1 MAPRSTGC
9 ANCRKR
15 KIKCDEGRPGCKKCQ
30 IHNTPCPG
38 YRGIKPD
45 GLEWRDET
53 QAVTRRVEKG
63 WKNGSDSSSPE
74 HSSDSDSGAPPTER
88 VKELSLAERPIA
100 TEYTVIPQAI
110 FSAATNRSQM
120 FDVSMRLYRP
130 TTLNDQPLRA
140 HISDFSCLQKTIT
153 SKSSPALLA
162 AVDTISLLQ
171 LGVSY
176 QDKAFFEHA
185 RRRYGQALTALVVA
199 LNRPNVLA
207 NNDVLGA
214 MKLLEFCELF
224 RPVAQQGSW
233 ISHVNGVENFLMQ
246 RGPVPLVT
254 ELDNMLFF
262 HARHSSVSLLDHTH
276 LTVTDGFKILQGV
289 LKRKAIP
296 FAEPKWMAVTKNTP
310 YTDSSPRL
318 FDILVHVP
326 GLFER
331 ADNLIAS
338 GEPTYLNG
346 VIADLV
352 TAIEQLQ
359 DWEIGYHAELKEPAF
374 TSVDVSRFKR
384 FARLCQNRTFPLAID
399 FPDFLTGYLQSIYWL
414 YLFTIERTLED
425 VLMKYPGSKCTYSLD
440 ELNRRILQIALF
452 MCQMMPYFCEPDAS
466 SMGRFATFM
475 PLVFALKYFEA
486 RGMKTQQEWCQDVTD
501 AVFNDG
507 INPPW
512 KLDLAKGLKPGEK
525 KHIT

>member
-53 QAVTRRVEKG
+53 QAVSMRVERA
-63 WKNGSDSSSPE
+63 WRTGSGSSSSE
-74 HSSDSDSGAPPTER
+74 NSSDSDSGAPPTKR
-88 VKELSLAERPIA
+88 VEELSLFARPA
-100 TEYTVIPQAI
+100 VTGYTVIPQAI

-130 TTLNDQPLRA
+130 TTLDEQPLRA
-140 HISDFSCLQKTIT
+140 HISDFSCIQKTIT

-162 AVDTISLLQ
+162 AIDTISLLQ

-176 QDKAFFEHA
+176 QDQAFFEHA

-199 LNRPNVLA
+199 LNKPNVLG

-214 MKLLEFCELF
+214 MKILEFCELF

-233 ISHVNGVENFLMQ
+233 I
-246 RGPVPLVT
+246 
-254 ELDNMLFF
+254 
-262 HARHSSVSLLDHTH
+262 
-276 LTVTDGFKILQGV
+276 LQGV
-289 LKRKAIP
+289 LKRKAII

-318 FDILVHVP
+318 FDILIHIP

-338 GEPTYLNG
+338 GEPTYLSG
-346 VIADLV
+346 VVSDLV
-352 TAIEQLQ
+352 TAIEQLH
-359 DWEIGYHAELKEPAF
+359 DWEAGYHAELKDPAF
-374 TSVDVSRFKR
+374 TNVEISRFKR
-384 FARLCQNRTFPLAID
+384 FTRLCHNKTFPLALD
-399 FPDFLTGYLQSIYWL
+399 FPDFLTGYLQSIHWL
-414 YLFTIERTLED
+414 YLFTIERTLQE
-425 VLMKYPGSKCTYSLD
+425 VLMKYPDNKCTFSLD
-440 ELNRRILQIALF
+440 EVNKRILQTAIY
-452 MCQMMPYFCEPDAS
+452 MCQMMPYFCEPDAA

-486 RGMKTQQEWCQDVTD
+486 RGMKAQQDWCQDVTD
-501 AVFNDG
+501 AMFNDG

-525 KHIT
+525 KQIA

>member
-38 YRGIKPD
+38 YRGMKTD

-53 QAVTRRVEKG
+53 LAVAKRVERG
-63 WKNGSDSSSPE
+63 WRSGSSS
-74 HSSDSDSGAPPTER
+74 SSDSDSGAPVPPTER
-88 VKELSLAERPIA
+88 VRALSLVEKPVA

-130 TTLNDQPLRA
+130 TTLDEQPKRA
-140 HISDFSCLQKTIT
+140 HISDFSCLQKTIN

-176 QDKAFFEHA
+176 QDQTFFEHA
-185 RRRYGQALTALVVA
+185 RRRYGQALTCLVVA
-199 LNRPNVLA
+199 LNKPDVLG

-233 ISHVNGVENFLMQ
+233 ISHVNGVENFLVQ
-246 RGPVPLVT
+246 RGPVPLKT

-262 HARHSSVSLLDHTH
+262 HARHSS
-276 LTVTDGFKILQGV
+276 ILQGV
-289 LKRKAIP
+289 LKRKGIV
-296 FAEPKWMAVTKNTP
+296 FAEPKWMKITKSTE

-318 FDILVHVP
+318 FDVLVHIP

-346 VIADLV
+346 IIADLV
-352 TAIEQLQ
+352 TAIGELQ
-359 DWEIGYHAELKEPAF
+359 EWEAEYHAALKEPAIIN
-374 TSVDVSRFKR
+374 VDVSKFKR
-384 FARLCQNRTFPLAID
+384 FSRLCDNKTFPLAVD

-414 YLFTIERTLED
+414 YLFTIQRTLQD
-425 VLMKYPGSKCTYSLD
+425 VLLKYPNGKCSISMGD
-440 ELNRRILQIALF
+440 LNKQILQIAIY

-486 RGMKTQQEWCQDVTD
+486 RGMKAQQDWCQDVTD
-501 AVFNDG
+501 AMFNDG

-512 KLDLAKGLKPGEK
+512 KLDLEKGLKPGEK
-525 KHIT
+525 KQIP

>member
-9 ANCRKR
+9 AICRKR
-15 KIKCDEGRPGCKKCQ
+15 KIRCDEGRPGCKKCQ

-38 YRGIKPD
+38 YRGIKAD

-53 QAVTRRVEKG
+53 QSVTKRVERG
-63 WKNGSDSSSPE
+63 WRSGSGSGSSGNSSPE
-74 HSSDSDSGAPPTER
+74 HSSDSDSGAIPTER
-88 VKELSLAERPIA
+88 VRALSLVEKPVS
-100 TEYTVIPQAI
+100 TEYTIIPQAI

-130 TTLNDQPLRA
+130 TTLDEQPLRA

-199 LNRPNVLA
+199 LNKPDVLG

-233 ISHVNGVENFLMQ
+233 ISHVNGVENFLIQ

-262 HARHSSVSLLDHTH
+262 HARHSSI
-276 LTVTDGFKILQGV
+276 KILQGV
-289 LKRKAIP
+289 LKRKAIV
-296 FAEPKWMAVTKNTP
+296 FAQPKWLAMTKETP

-318 FDILVHVP
+318 FDVLVHIP

-338 GEPTYLNG
+338 GESTYLNG
-346 VIADLV
+346 IIADLV
-352 TAIEQLQ
+352 TAVEQLQ
-359 DWEIGYHAELKEPAF
+359 EWEDEYHAELKEPAF
-374 TSVDVSRFKR
+374 FNVDVSKFKR
-384 FARLCQNRTFPLAID
+384 FTRLCQNKTFPLAID

-414 YLFTIERTLED
+414 YLFTILRSLQD
-425 VLMKYPGSKCTYSLD
+425 ILMKYRNAKCSLPMD
-440 ELNRRILQIALF
+440 EINKRILQVAIF
-452 MCQMMPYFCEPDAS
+452 MAQMMPYFCEPDAS

-475 PLVFALKYFEA
+475 PLVFILKYFEA
-486 RGMKTQQEWCQDVTD
+486 RGMKAQKDWCQEITD
-501 AVFNDG
+501 AMFNDG

-512 KLDLAKGLKPGEK
+512 RLDVEKGLAPGSK
-525 KHIT
+525 KQIT

>member
-63 WKNGSDSSSPE
+63 WKGGSGSSSPE
-74 HSSDSDSGAPPTER
+74 NSSSDSDSGAPLAKNVE
-88 VKELSLAERPIA
+88 ELSLVDKPVA

-140 HISDFSCLQKTIT
+140 HISDFSCLQKTIN

-185 RRRYGQALTALVVA
+185 RRRYGQALAALVVA

-214 MKLLEFCELF
+214 MKLLEFCE
-224 RPVAQQGSW
+224 
-233 ISHVNGVENFLMQ
+233 
-246 RGPVPLVT
+246 
-254 ELDNMLFF
+254 
-262 HARHSSVSLLDHTH
+262 VS
-276 LTVTDGFKILQGV
+276 
-289 LKRKAIP
+289 
-296 FAEPKWMAVTKNTP
+296 
-310 YTDSSPRL
+310 YS
-318 FDILVHVP
+318 
-326 GLFER
+326 
-331 ADNLIAS
+331 
-338 GEPTYLNG
+338 
-346 VIADLV
+346 
-352 TAIEQLQ
+352 
-359 DWEIGYHAELKEPAF
+359 
-374 TSVDVSRFKR
+374 
-384 FARLCQNRTFPLAID
+384 
-399 FPDFLTGYLQSIYWL
+399 
-414 YLFTIERTLED
+414 TL
-425 VLMKYPGSKCTYSLD
+425 
-440 ELNRRILQIALF
+440 
-452 MCQMMPYFCEPDAS
+452 
-466 SMGRFATFM
+466 
-475 PLVFALKYFEA
+475 
-486 RGMKTQQEWCQDVTD
+486 
-501 AVFNDG
+501 
-507 INPPW
+507 
-512 KLDLAKGLKPGEK
+512 
-525 KHIT
+525 

>member
-38 YRGIKPD
+38 YRGMKTD

-53 QAVTRRVEKG
+53 LAVAKRVERG
-63 WKNGSDSSSPE
+63 WRSGSSS
-74 HSSDSDSGAPPTER
+74 SSDSDSGAPVPPTER
-88 VKELSLAERPIA
+88 VRALSLVEKPVA

-130 TTLNDQPLRA
+130 TTLDEQPKRA
-140 HISDFSCLQKTIT
+140 HISDFSCLQKTIN

-176 QDKAFFEHA
+176 QDQTFFEHA
-185 RRRYGQALTALVVA
+185 RRRYGQALTCLVVA
-199 LNRPNVLA
+199 LNKPDVLG

-233 ISHVNGVENFLMQ
+233 ISHVNGVENFLVQ
-246 RGPVPLVT
+246 RGPVPLKT

-262 HARHSSVSLLDHTH
+262 HARHSS
-276 LTVTDGFKILQGV
+276 
-289 LKRKAIP
+289 
-296 FAEPKWMAVTKNTP
+296 
-310 YTDSSPRL
+310 
-318 FDILVHVP
+318 
-326 GLFER
+326 
-331 ADNLIAS
+331 
-338 GEPTYLNG
+338 
-346 VIADLV
+346 
-352 TAIEQLQ
+352 
-359 DWEIGYHAELKEPAF
+359 
-374 TSVDVSRFKR
+374 
-384 FARLCQNRTFPLAID
+384 TFPLAVD

-414 YLFTIERTLED
+414 YLFTIQRTLQD
-425 VLMKYPGSKCTYSLD
+425 VLLKYPNGKCSISMGD
-440 ELNRRILQIALF
+440 LNKQILQIAIY

-486 RGMKTQQEWCQDVTD
+486 RGMKAQQDWCQDVTD
-501 AVFNDG
+501 AMFNDG

-512 KLDLAKGLKPGEK
+512 KLDLEKGLKPGEK
-525 KHIT
+525 KQIP

>member
-1 MAPRSTGC
+1 MKT
-9 ANCRKR
+9 
-15 KIKCDEGRPGCKKCQ
+15 
-30 IHNTPCPG
+30 
-38 YRGIKPD
+38 D

-53 QAVTRRVEKG
+53 LAVAKRVERG
-63 WKNGSDSSSPE
+63 WRSGSSS
-74 HSSDSDSGAPPTER
+74 SSDSDSGAPVPPTER
-88 VKELSLAERPIA
+88 VRALSLVEKPVA

-130 TTLNDQPLRA
+130 TTLDEQPKRA
-140 HISDFSCLQKTIT
+140 HISDFSCLQKTIN

-176 QDKAFFEHA
+176 QDQTFFEHA
-185 RRRYGQALTALVVA
+185 RRRYGQALTCLVVA
-199 LNRPNVLA
+199 LNKPDVLG

-214 MKLLEFCELF
+214 MKLLEFCE
-224 RPVAQQGSW
+224 
-233 ISHVNGVENFLMQ
+233 
-246 RGPVPLVT
+246 
-254 ELDNMLFF
+254 
-262 HARHSSVSLLDHTH
+262 
-276 LTVTDGFKILQGV
+276 
-289 LKRKAIP
+289 
-296 FAEPKWMAVTKNTP
+296 

-318 FDILVHVP
+318 FDVLVHIP

-346 VIADLV
+346 IIADLV
-352 TAIEQLQ
+352 TAIGELQ
-359 DWEIGYHAELKEPAF
+359 EWEAEYHAALKEPAI
-374 TSVDVSRFKR
+374 TNVDVSKFKR
-384 FARLCQNRTFPLAID
+384 FSRLCDNKTFPLAVD

-414 YLFTIERTLED
+414 YLFTIQRTLQD
-425 VLMKYPGSKCTYSLD
+425 VLLKYPNGKCSISMGD
-440 ELNRRILQIALF
+440 LNKQILQIAIY

-486 RGMKTQQEWCQDVTD
+486 RGMKAQQDWCQDVTD
-501 AVFNDG
+501 AMFNDG

-512 KLDLAKGLKPGEK
+512 KLDLEKGLKPGEK
-525 KHIT
+525 KQIP

>member
-38 YRGIKPD
+38 YRGIKAD

-53 QAVTRRVEKG
+53 QAVARRVELG
-63 WKNGSDSSSPE
+63 LRTGSGSNSPE
-74 HSSDSDSGAPPTER
+74 HNKESDGAPPTKR
-88 VKELSLAERPIA
+88 VEELSLVERPVA

-130 TTLNDQPLRA
+130 TTLVDQPLRA

-176 QDKAFFEHA
+176 QDKTFFEHA

-199 LNRPNVLA
+199 LNRPNVLG

-224 RPVAQQGSW
+224 HPVAQQGSW

-246 RGPVPLVT
+246 RGPVLLVT

-262 HARHSSVSLLDHTH
+262 HARHSSVSISNKSSMTISDRQ
-276 LTVTDGFKILQGV
+276 KILQGV
-289 LKRKAIP
+289 LKRKAII

-318 FDILVHVP
+318 FDVLIHIP

-338 GEPTYLNG
+338 GKPTYLNG
-346 VIADLV
+346 VISDLV
-352 TAIEQLQ
+352 TAIEQLEA
-359 DWEIGYHAELKEPAF
+359 WETDFHAEMKGPAF
-374 TSVDVSRFKR
+374 TNVDVSRFKR
-384 FARLCQNRTFPLAID
+384 FTRLCHNKTFPLAID

-414 YLFTIERTLED
+414 YLFTIQRTLQD
-425 VLMKYPGSKCTYSLD
+425 ILMKYPGSKCTFSLD
-440 ELNRRILQIALF
+440 ELNKRILQIAIY
-452 MCQMMPYFCEPDAS
+452 MCQMMPYFCDPDAS

-486 RGMKTQQEWCQDVTD
+486 RGMKTQQDWCQDVTD
-501 AVFNDG
+501 AMFNDG

-525 KHIT
+525 KQIT

>member
-53 QAVTRRVEKG
+53 QAVSMRVERA
-63 WKNGSDSSSPE
+63 WRTGSGSSSSE
-74 HSSDSDSGAPPTER
+74 NSSDSDSGAPPTKR
-88 VKELSLAERPIA
+88 VEELSLFAKPA
-100 TEYTVIPQAI
+100 VTGYTVIPQAI

-130 TTLNDQPLRA
+130 TTLDEQPLRA
-140 HISDFSCLQKTIT
+140 HISDFSCIQKTIT

-162 AVDTISLLQ
+162 AIDTISLLQ

-176 QDKAFFEHA
+176 QDQAFFEHA

-199 LNRPNVLA
+199 LNKPNVLG

-214 MKLLEFCELF
+214 MKILEFCELF

-233 ISHVNGVENFLMQ
+233 ISH
-246 RGPVPLVT
+246 
-254 ELDNMLFF
+254 
-262 HARHSSVSLLDHTH
+262 
-276 LTVTDGFKILQGV
+276 ILQGV
-289 LKRKAIP
+289 LKRKAII

-318 FDILVHVP
+318 FDILIHIP

-338 GEPTYLNG
+338 GEPTYLSG
-346 VIADLV
+346 VVSDLV
-352 TAIEQLQ
+352 TAIEQLH
-359 DWEIGYHAELKEPAF
+359 DWEAGYHAELKDPAF
-374 TSVDVSRFKR
+374 TNVEISRFKR
-384 FARLCQNRTFPLAID
+384 FTRLCHNKTFPLALD
-399 FPDFLTGYLQSIYWL
+399 FPDFLTGYLQSIHWL
-414 YLFTIERTLED
+414 YLFTIERTLQE
-425 VLMKYPGSKCTYSLD
+425 VLMKYPDNKCTFSLD
-440 ELNRRILQIALF
+440 EVNKRILQTAIY
-452 MCQMMPYFCEPDAS
+452 MCQMMPYFCEPDAA

-486 RGMKTQQEWCQDVTD
+486 RGMKAQQDWCQDVTD
-501 AVFNDG
+501 AMFNDG

-525 KHIT
+525 KQIA